1 MPRICNGMQLLDVHT
16 TTLHLTRR
24 FTSLH
29 HGDALISSQSDAAW
43 HWPIVSHRIEIS
55 WFNLHTSHGSHPHIY
70 QYISYIASQRL
81 NPPAPWGSSQHRKK
95 LKRPQCISVQ
105 CAIDIHWSP
114 LIHDRE
120 PSVACTAAGEFWI
133 LNLWWVLTGWR
144 WIPER
149 PTLQKNWVTRV
160 ITCCT
165 CSYWHPLH
173 ISSHHPRRP
182 AIHAGSVLWR
192 LVLVERQH
200 RNLWS
205 PPSCNILQP
214 QGSSQSSQWLHSLR
228 PYWLPLGIEHNETR
242 KQHQADLAS
251 FTSRSPGCCRTWKDI
266 MERFAKKWRA
276 PILTTTTN
284 LIKMNCVGQTWSN
297 MIKHGL
303 PKHKVVLFISES
315 SVFAAYPVII
325 CVHDILWPP
334 NLSSELS
341 FRRRSSANS
350 MASFH

>member
-1 MPRICNGMQLLDVHT
+1 MC
-16 TTLHLTRR
+16 
-24 FTSLH
+24 
-29 HGDALISSQSDAAW
+29 
-43 HWPIVSHRIEIS
+43 HW
-55 WFNLHTSHGSHPHIY
+55 L
-70 QYISYIASQRL
+70 
-81 NPPAPWGSSQHRKK
+81 
-95 LKRPQCISVQ
+95 
-105 CAIDIHWSP
+105 P

-144 WIPER
+144 WITER
-149 PTLQKNWVTRV
+149 PTLQKNWVARV
-160 ITCCT
+160 HAAHAPTGIPFIFT
-165 CSYWHPLH
+165 YLH
-173 ISSHHPRRP
+173 ITLGDARRP

-214 QGSSQSSQWLHSLR
+214 QGSSQSSQWLHNLR

-242 KQHQADLAS
+242 KQNQADLAL

-266 MERFAKKWRA
+266 LERFAKKWRA
-276 PILTTTTN
+276 PILTTN
-284 LIKMNCVGQTWSN
+284 LKWTVWVKHDQTWSN

-303 PKHKVVLFISES
+303 PKPKVVLFISES
-315 SVFAAYPVII
+315 SFFVAFPVFI
-325 CVHDILWPP
+325 CVYDMLWPP
-334 NLSSELS
+334 NLSSEFS